1 MREIYKVERILN
13 VGIRLYEC
21 TSRSPHQTWYR
32 CLMSLKYW
40 IVRLLYRCSV

>member
-21 TSRSPHQTWYR
+21 TSRSAHQTWYPLFNESKVLNR
-32 CLMSLKYW
+32 
-40 IVRLLYRCSV
+40 